1 MAEHR
6 RSKDN
11 GLAIRDNYAVRGCVE
26 NSNAYLEV
34 YGRI

>member
-1 MAEHR
+1 MLKHR

-11 GLAIRDNYAVRGCVE
+11 GLATRDNYALRGNVE

-34 YGRI
+34 SRRI